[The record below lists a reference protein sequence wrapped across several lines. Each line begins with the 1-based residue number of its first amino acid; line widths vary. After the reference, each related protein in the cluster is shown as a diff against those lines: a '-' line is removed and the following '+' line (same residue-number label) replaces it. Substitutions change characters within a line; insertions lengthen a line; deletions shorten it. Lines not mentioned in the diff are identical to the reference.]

1 MENIPYNPNGRQ
13 QELISISCEHI
24 RLGSMKARSD
34 GRALDGQAKLL
45 LAVQGLLGIANALSG
60 TFLPVYL
67 WKASQSLALIGWF
80 NLSQTVVSGITFWLA
95 GKWVKEH
102 NKMNSLRLGVA
113 LSGVFYF
120 IVLMLGKSA
129 VTYAVPLGMFNGLS
143 LGSFGLLI
151 MSCTLK

>member
-1 MENIPYNPNGRQ
+1 
-13 QELISISCEHI
+13 
-24 RLGSMKARSD
+24 MKNLREEAVQMGGIILEQGKHSVQSKWAAAGAGKHKLRTHSFGKHESRSD

-120 IVLMLGKSA
+120 IVLMLGNRGYLCGTA
-129 VTYAVPLGMFNGLS
+129 GDV
-143 LGSFGLLI
+143 
-151 MSCTLK
+151 